1 MSSTDNLPLAP
12 NTLEEQIELLRAF
25 AAGKEIIGRP
35 LNGDP
40 AVRSHF
46 LKENHIWNFV
56 SCRYDI
62 EPEAPVVLFVV
73 IRNDG
78 CNTAVLGTERD
89 CKATVER
96 WHRDHPNFDGSPFR
110 VAKYAF
116 AGYVDD

>member
-12 NTLEEQIELLRAF
+12 NTLEERIALIRAEAEGKKIVGRELTTGHEFTSIEGSWGFDL
-25 AAGKEIIGRP
+25 
-35 LNGDP
+35 
-40 AVRSHF
+40 
-46 LKENHIWNFV
+46 
-56 SCRYDI
+56 CRYDI

-78 CNTAVLGTERD
+78 GNTPVFGTERD